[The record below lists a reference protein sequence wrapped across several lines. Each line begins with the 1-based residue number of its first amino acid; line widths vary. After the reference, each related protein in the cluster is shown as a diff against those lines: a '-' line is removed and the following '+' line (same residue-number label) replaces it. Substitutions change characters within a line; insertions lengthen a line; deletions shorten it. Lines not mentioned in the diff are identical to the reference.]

1 MLSSQEEEYCGD
13 CAGTQ
18 RSFQWNTAL
27 LTYDNT
33 ARETMA
39 WFKYHGRREYA
50 DFYGEE
56 ICRRYQKRLLSV
68 KPQAIVPVP
77 LHPSR
82 KKKRGYN
89 QAEELAKV
97 LGQKLGIPVRPEL
110 LKRGRNTE
118 ALKTLSPAGRYQSL
132 AGAFQAGRKKCPYS
146 SVLLVD
152 DIYTTGATME
162 GCSRVLREMG
172 AEKIYG
178 VTVCVGRGDG

>member
-1 MLSSQEEEYCGD
+1 MSLVDLLFPRRCPVCHQIVSGHGRMICPGCETKLSYIKDPVCFRCGKMLSSQEEEYCGD
-13 CAGTQ
+13 CVGTK

-33 ARETMA
+33 ARET
-39 WFKYHGRREYA
+39 K
-50 DFYGEE
+50 
-56 ICRRYQKRLLSV
+56 
-68 KPQAIVPVP
+68 
-77 LHPSR
+77 
-82 KKKRGYN
+82 
-89 QAEELAKV
+89 AEELAKV

-178 VTVCVGRGDG
+178 VTVCIGRGDG